1 MLPSRLA
8 TSTNCGA
15 PLSAPGSERSPAV
28 HCHGD
33 ILAGRYRL
41 LRPLAE
47 GGMGSVWS
55 ARCLALDLDV
65 AVKVVKRSV
74 ASPWACERLL
84 REARAAASLVHP
96 SIVRVLDF
104 GTADDGEP
112 FLVME
117 LLRGETL
124 GAKLRERGRLPAVLA
139 VQLVLPL
146 VSALVEVH
154 SLEIVHRDIKPE
166 NIVLE
171 EGPDGRL
178 VPKLVDFGIAKW
190 SGAETLC
197 FTQSGVLMGSPAYM
211 SPEQARGERQVDS
224 RSDIWSL
231 TAVLYEMVTG
241 RRPFDGPNH
250 GAILFAV
257 FADTPAPTH
266 AQGAGD
272 VALWEI
278 IRRGLG
284 KNPEERWQSVSELG
298 DALAAWAAESDTPE
312 KQQAT
317 NEITG
322 GHRRSTPPT
331 LAGPGDTLS
340 SPAIGAAPPE
350 ERRSVAPR
358 RRRGVAL
365 AVCGALCAC
374 AAATTFL
381 VSLSAA
387 PVVGGTTILA
397 PLAVAAPFP
406 RAPLRP
412 SAPEPRVFPAVPVA
426 TSVLP
431 LASAAPATT
440 RPSATN
446 ARSPGG
452 AASGRRPIAKTP
464 MPLPRGPDF

>member
-8 TSTNCGA
+8 TSTHCGA

-33 ILAGRYRL
+33 VLAGRYRL

-124 GAKLRERGRLPAVLA
+124 GARLRERGRLPAALA

-190 SGAETLC
+190 SGAETTC

-284 KNPEERWQSVSELG
+284 KTPEERWQSVSELG

-317 NEITG
+317 NEN
-322 GHRRSTPPT
+322 
-331 LAGPGDTLS
+331 
-340 SPAIGAAPPE
+340 APPE

-365 AVCGALCAC
+365 AVCGALGAC

-431 LASAAPATT
+431 LGSAAPATT
-440 RPSATN
+440 RPSATHS
-446 ARSPGG
+446 RSPGG
-452 AASGRRPIAKTP
+452 AASGRRPTAKTP